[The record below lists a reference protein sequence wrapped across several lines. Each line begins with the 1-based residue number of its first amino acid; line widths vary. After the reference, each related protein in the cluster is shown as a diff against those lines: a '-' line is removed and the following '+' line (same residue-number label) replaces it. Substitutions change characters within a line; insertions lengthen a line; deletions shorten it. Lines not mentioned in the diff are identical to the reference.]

1 LTAFYHFYLYLIPYN
16 KTYLKVAILGSILK
30 QTIGLTKRLPKNKN
44 GVKQQEA
51 VLRKILSKAQ
61 FTAFGQHYQFSQLL
75 NSENVIEA
83 FQSKVPTHD
92 YNSMFKDWWYRTLNG
107 ESYVTWPGSIKY
119 FALSSGTSEASSKH
133 IPVTKDMLKHIRK
146 SSIKQIMSLGQYK
159 QLSKE
164 FFEKG
169 ILMVGG
175 STHLNYNGTYYEGD
189 LSGITT
195 GNIPFWF
202 QHFYKPGRTI
212 SAYKDWDTKLDEM
225 TKNAANW
232 DIGVICGV
240 PAWIQILMEKVI
252 AYNNAKTIHDVWPN
266 FRIYVGGGVAFAP
279 YKKSFDA
286 LMGREDM
293 IYLDTYLASEG
304 FVAYQNRPLPDNAMK
319 MVLNEGIFFEF
330 VPFNEDHFDSE
341 GAMKANVLALSLDEV
356 EEGKEY
362 ALLLST
368 CSGAWRYLIGDTI
381 KFTSLEN
388 YEIIITGR
396 TKHFLSLCGEHLSV
410 DNMNKALKLAT
421 DEMGLVINE
430 YTVCGERYQNLFAHQ
445 WYVACDQTF
454 DEEELK
460 QRLDNHLKIINDDY
474 RVERTAALKEIF
486 VKRLPSNY
494 FIEFLEA
501 KGKVTAQSKFPRVM
515 KGKNLSVWKEFLES
529 KKI

>member
-1 LTAFYHFYLYLIPYN
+1 M
-16 KTYLKVAILGSILK
+16 AILGSILK
-30 QTIGLTKRLPKNKN
+30 QTIGLSKRLPKNKN
-44 GVKQQEA
+44 GIKQQTA

-61 FTAFGQHYQFSQLL
+61 FTAFGQHYKFSELL
-75 NSENVIEA
+75 GTENIISN
-83 FQSKVPTHD
+83 FQNNLPIQD

-107 ESYVTWPGSIKY
+107 ENYVTWPGNTKY

-133 IPVTKDMLKHIRK
+133 IPVTKDMLRHIRRC
-146 SSIKQIMSLGQYK
+146 SIKQIMSLAQYK
-159 QLSKE
+159 DLPKE

-195 GNIPFWF
+195 GNVPFWF
-202 QHFYKPGRTI
+202 QHFYKPGKEI
-212 SAYKDWDTKLDEM
+212 SAYKDWDTKLEEM
-225 TKNAANW
+225 TKNAASW

-252 AYNNAKTIHDVWPN
+252 AYNNVKNIHEVWPN
-266 FRIYVGGGVAFAP
+266 FRVYVGGGVAFAP
-279 YKKSFDA
+279 YKKSFDN
-286 LMGREDM
+286 LMGRSDM

-304 FVAYQNRPLPDNAMK
+304 FVAYQSRPLEDNAMK
-319 MVLNEGIFFEF
+319 MVLNEGIFYEF
-330 VPFNEDHFDSE
+330 IPFNENNFDDE
-341 GAMKANVLALSLDEV
+341 GVLKENAKALALEDV

-388 YEIIITGR
+388 YEIIISGR

-410 DNMNKALKLAT
+410 DNMNKAMKLAT
-421 DEMGLVINE
+421 DDLGLVISE
-430 YTVCGERYQNLFAHQ
+430 YTVHGMNHQNLFAHQ
-445 WYVACDQTF
+445 WYVVNDKKVDCDA
-454 DEEELK
+454 LK
-460 QRLDNHLKIINDDY
+460 QRLDFHLKIINDDY

-486 VKRLPSNY
+486 VKQLPSDA
-494 FIEFLEA
+494 FIEFLEL
-501 KGKVTAQSKFPRVM
+501 KGKVSAQTKFPRVM
-515 KGKNLSVWKEFLES
+515 KGKNLNVWLEFLKS
-529 KKI
+529 KNL